1 MNGDKIMTIKQLSCQ
16 TAALLSC
23 AVIGAEEPRFPEFG
37 TLPPELLFPRHAK
50 LTADAHGNLLVNG
63 KKRFLIGTE
72 IGIQQLAGDLE
83 PSIGYADR
91 YKWLY
96 EEPLTYENAQRL
108 GLDTISVFTPDWWI
122 RKIEPAFKPQLFHNR
137 KNRAMIRQVLGNGLP
152 IIADYTCFPWRHGG
166 LVRPELRHLLPEE
179 AFNKYNTGNGNH
191 WVPYNI
197 FHPEARKIYRRYW
210 QDGAEFMKQNGAN
223 VLAYELFNEP
233 AYNDPS
239 PYNRVLFARFL
250 KAKYNTPEAM
260 NRTWR
265 TRYVSF
271 EEAANVPEFIRTP
284 GLAVDWGK
292 FLEKGFT
299 ELAKYGC
306 EAIREID
313 PHARITF
320 QTLGFNNYRS
330 LPATNI
336 NIWEINR
343 FMDVISTSTVGG
355 IYVESAFSEP
365 PPVSVEAP
373 SNPTSIGEGILERH
387 FYRNCAADG
396 KIIVNPEAYVSRNP
410 AALRGKIWLDLLR
423 GGSIDNF
430 FTWQKRAWDYK
441 FDGKRAHEI
450 AEKFPYML
458 LIPQAIPTGLL
469 TEFLKAKREIQE
481 YGEFFIPKE
490 LRPKAEIALLISFP
504 TERYGAATGNTAK
517 NEILHYAAALEFA
530 HYPADVLVEEQLRN
544 GVPEQYRAVI
554 AVGVDN
560 TLPGTAAALEKF
572 ARNGG
577 LVIGARRK
585 MELDEYGNRIPD
597 LLFSGLKLQ
606 PLRQTQIAE
615 LEFSL
620 PREQLFRGKLSCRTD
635 SVLQAQNDWSV
646 VGSTGTQPQIVQRG
660 TVCFIAPFFQEYA
673 LAGILGTILNSAGIQ
688 PDLKL
693 FRVPAGD
700 MAINIEAHSARK
712 DGLHLVFLHN
722 FDSYPKLTEIEL
734 EKERSAIT
742 LPGRNLLPVQ
752 NGRARFLLPSNGNL
766 ILAMGK
772 RAALEQRFGTIVPET
787 RESLQKQFDA
797 LERIRKTE
805 RELARNS
812 EMFTPEPSATFP
824 LDLRRFCNSSF
835 TDSKPGDGEGGWTDQ
850 GSDNSLDGVP
860 WGLQTFKGVPCEI
873 IRPDSNDDRSCIILN
888 SVSSKRALPQKT
900 EGIPV
905 NEKVRALYFFHTCA
919 FGKTGQKIM
928 TYRIRYADG
937 GTLELPVRNGTEIE
951 DWWTMLTRARK
962 MARNIAWKNTQ
973 GRGFYLWRWENPE
986 PDRTIAAV
994 DILSE
999 NAAPIPIVIGITC
1012 EKFTGSKKIIPL
1024 DGIQGKAFGK
1034 CRLEQQ
1040 NGTLRIHVSA
1050 ETGNWAG
1057 ISLTAPGIIWNKL
1070 PPETVIRFKING
1082 GLDPFGNRRGGQ
1094 TVQLKLGKRFKFPS
1108 VDADPETFEEFS
1120 VPVRELYDPA
1130 KNSNALLLQFT
1141 GTGRD
1146 AGVELREF
1154 RLEYPP
1160 EP

>member
-1 MNGDKIMTIKQLSCQ
+1 M
-16 TAALLSC
+16 
-23 AVIGAEEPRFPEFG
+23 
-37 TLPPELLFPRHAK
+37 
-50 LTADAHGNLLVNG
+50 
-63 KKRFLIGTE
+63 
-72 IGIQQLAGDLE
+72 
-83 PSIGYADR
+83 
-91 YKWLY
+91 
-96 EEPLTYENAQRL
+96 
-108 GLDTISVFTPDWWI
+108 
-122 RKIEPAFKPQLFHNR
+122 
-137 KNRAMIRQVLGNGLP
+137 
-152 IIADYTCFPWRHGG
+152 
-166 LVRPELRHLLPEE
+166 
-179 AFNKYNTGNGNH
+179 
-191 WVPYNI
+191 
-197 FHPEARKIYRRYW
+197 
-210 QDGAEFMKQNGAN
+210 
-223 VLAYELFNEP
+223 
-233 AYNDPS
+233 
-239 PYNRVLFARFL
+239 
-250 KAKYNTPEAM
+250 
-260 NRTWR
+260 
-265 TRYVSF
+265 
-271 EEAANVPEFIRTP
+271 
-284 GLAVDWGK
+284 
-292 FLEKGFT
+292 
-299 ELAKYGC
+299 
-306 EAIREID
+306 
-313 PHARITF
+313 
-320 QTLGFNNYRS
+320 
-330 LPATNI
+330 
-336 NIWEINR
+336 
-343 FMDVISTSTVGG
+343 
-355 IYVESAFSEP
+355 
-365 PPVSVEAP
+365 
-373 SNPTSIGEGILERH
+373 
-387 FYRNCAADG
+387 
-396 KIIVNPEAYVSRNP
+396 
-410 AALRGKIWLDLLR
+410 
-423 GGSIDNF
+423 
-430 FTWQKRAWDYK
+430 
-441 FDGKRAHEI
+441 
-450 AEKFPYML
+450 
-458 LIPQAIPTGLL
+458 
-469 TEFLKAKREIQE
+469 
-481 YGEFFIPKE
+481 
-490 LRPKAEIALLISFP
+490 
-504 TERYGAATGNTAK
+504 
-517 NEILHYAAALEFA
+517 
-530 HYPADVLVEEQLRN
+530 EEQLRN

-572 ARNGG
+572 AGNGG

-585 MELDEYGNRIPD
+585 MELDEYGNRVPD
-597 LLFSGLKLQ
+597 SLFSGLTLQ

-646 VGSTGTQPQIVQRG
+646 VGSTGAQPQIVQRG

-700 MAINIEAHSARK
+700 MAINVEAHSARK

-734 EKERSAIT
+734 EKDRSAIT
-742 LPGRNLLPVQ
+742 LPGRNLLPAQ
-752 NGRARFLLPSNGNL
+752 NGRARFLLPSNGSL
-766 ILAMGK
+766 ILAMG
-772 RAALEQRFGTIVPET
+772 RHAALEQRFGTTVPET

-812 EMFTPEPSATFP
+812 EMFSPEPSATFP

-873 IRPDSNDDRSCIILN
+873 IRPDSNDGRSCIILN
-888 SVSSKRALPQKT
+888 SVSSKRALPQKI

-986 PDRTIAAV
+986 PDRAVTAV

-1012 EKFTGSKKIIPL
+1012 EKFTGSKKIVPL

-1057 ISLTAPGIIWNKL
+1057 ISLTAPGIVWNKL

-1120 VPVRELYDPA
+1120 VPVRELCDPV
-1130 KNSNALLLQFT
+1130 KDNTALLLQFA
-1141 GTGRD
+1141 GNGRD